1 MTLLTFNSF
10 YNRKIEY
17 LNYNTT
23 GIQMTIPTAMP
34 DNTLEPLY
42 ELFCEWYDINTPRLM
57 EFRTFSEE
65 KFSNIWTNWWFAK
78 KEKQVLMDAYLT
90 KYKPLFSINNPDT
103 LKPQGM
109 DARSTIVW
117 TVGWIILWDQVSRNI
132 FRNSAAAYAT
142 DHKAR
147 KLVEELMPFWTT
159 LPISIR
165 VTIILVYIHSEDIND
180 LEITNKLLD
189 DIKEPMQNYPTVWT
203 SLTGIAKNHYDRMTM
218 FGRIPERNKFLNRVS
233 TPEEINY
240 INSIY

>member
-1 MTLLTFNSF
+1 
-10 YNRKIEY
+10 
-17 LNYNTT
+17 
-23 GIQMTIPTAMP
+23 
-34 DNTLEPLY
+34 
-42 ELFCEWYDINTPRLM
+42 
-57 EFRTFSEE
+57 
-65 KFSNIWTNWWFAK
+65 
-78 KEKQVLMDAYLT
+78 
-90 KYKPLFSINNPDT
+90 
-103 LKPQGM
+103 
-109 DARSTIVW
+109 
-117 TVGWIILWDQVSRNI
+117 LWDQVSRNI

-189 DIKEPMQNYPTVWT
+189 DIKEPMQNYPSLWT

-233 TPEEINY
+233 TPGEINY